1 MSENEIV
8 VVVFDT
14 ETTTI
19 PKDNLP
25 VDHPEQAY
33 PIQLAWIAADVNLQ
47 PVHER
52 ALIISP
58 PKDIVMH
65 PAAQRTHG
73 KSLEHCWQHG
83 VPFEEAL
90 AAFHQDC
97 LLADIRAAYNIPF
110 DDKVMANA
118 YIRHTMKPGEN
129 IPAWALEGVEDTEDL
144 TMDKL
149 RALAEKKVFGKTHGH
164 CVMKQAT
171 AFNRVPQGNGG
182 YRNLKLGQVYRRLMG
197 RPMLDAHDA
206 LGDVRG
212 TLTVMREMMAVTPI
226 PIDPNSI

>member
-1 MSENEIV
+1 MSSNEIV
-8 VVVFDT
+8 AVIFDT

-33 PIQLAWIAADVNLQ
+33 PVQLAWVAANAELQ

-52 ALIISP
+52 SIIIAP

-65 PAAQRTHG
+65 PAAERTHG
-73 KSLEHCWQHG
+73 KSLDYCWKNG

-90 AAFHQDC
+90 AVFHQDC
-97 LLADIRAAYNIPF
+97 LIADLRAAYNIPF

-129 IPAWALEGVEDTEDL
+129 IPAWALEGVEDTEEL
-144 TMDKL
+144 TMAKL
-149 RALAEKKVFGKTHGH
+149 RKLAEVKVFGKTHPH

-171 AFNRVPQGNGG
+171 HFCHVPQGNGG
-182 YRNLKLGQVYRRLMG
+182 YRNLKLSQVYRRVMG

-212 TLTVMREMMAVTPI
+212 TLTIMREMLAVMPI